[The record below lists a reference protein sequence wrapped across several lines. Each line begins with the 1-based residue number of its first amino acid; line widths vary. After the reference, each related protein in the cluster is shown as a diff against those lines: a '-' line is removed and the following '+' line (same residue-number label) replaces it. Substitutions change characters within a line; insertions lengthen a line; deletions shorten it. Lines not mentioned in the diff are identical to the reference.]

1 VESQVSEVLSA
12 NAVAGAAGVS
22 DTYAYKA
29 IDAGVISEP
38 HYPADVIALRTYR
51 ALSGVVWTSSRP
63 TSAAKDSPRKQRQ
76 PGPELWQM
84 VAVHAA
90 RNAVTDP
97 STTPQTVLWVLQ
109 DSCHLVHTAAE
120 RAALELSVLEGRD
133 AVRLAVGRWIKEDLP
148 AVLGQIRSYR
158 PRNAG
163 AARRPRAT
171 RTPATSSS

>member
-1 VESQVSEVLSA
+1 MSEVLSA

-51 ALSGVVWTSSRP
+51 ALSGVVWTTPRP
-63 TSAAKDSPRKQRQ
+63 ASTAKDGPKKPRQS
-76 PGPELWQM
+76 GPELWQIT
-84 VAVHAA
+84 AVHAA

-97 STTPQTVLWVLQ
+97 KTTAQTVLWVLQ

-158 PRNAG
+158 PRTAG
-163 AARRPRAT
+163 TARRPRTA
-171 RTPATSSS
+171 RTPAASSS